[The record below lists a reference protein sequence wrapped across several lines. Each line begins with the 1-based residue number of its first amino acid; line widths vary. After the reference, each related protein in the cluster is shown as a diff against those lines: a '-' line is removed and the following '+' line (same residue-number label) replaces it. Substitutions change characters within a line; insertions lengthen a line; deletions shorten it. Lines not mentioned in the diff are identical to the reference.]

1 MPSNY
6 SDSPSMD
13 EILSRI
19 KKALSEREEKSSY
32 EEELNSNFTKLN
44 HKNNEPLTFEK
55 MKELSSSKE
64 MTDKIVGNLTDDEL
78 FIKPVAKPTSNNE
91 IITPLNKKDEVKK
104 SDDVFILTKNMKRK
118 KDSPTNLNNIDL
130 DLFFKNIAVGLG
142 HDLAI
147 SYLTPKIE
155 SWLRI
160 NAQDIIEKSQ
170 KK

>member
-13 EILSRI
+13 EILNRI

-44 HKNNEPLTFEK
+44 KNNEPLTFEE

-64 MTDKIVGNLTDDEL
+64 MTDKIVGNLADDEL

-91 IITPLNKKDEVKK
+91 IITTLNKKDEVKK
-104 SDDVFILTKNMKRK
+104 SDDIFILTKNMKRK
-118 KDSPTNLNNIDL
+118 KDTSTNLNNIDL
-130 DLFFKNIAVGLG
+130 DLFFKNIATGLG